1 MTKTGIIK
9 RQSVTVGSSLG
20 AAVLGV
26 VCSAVGLGCESQAAP
41 SYRGEP
47 LLSVTGQVEAA
58 LSVGQ
63 AEVGILWLT
72 TSGDL
77 ALVCTGEVET
87 ASGGP
92 SECVDACGTPTCINL
107 EAWDACIESCSDVQS
122 VFVQSRLA
130 DGVFINGGIGQT
142 TPVVGEFP
150 AQFSLD
156 ILEPPPAEAL
166 IGSATGERVA
176 VGLFVAVDPAGAP
189 WHLDD
194 LSHLPAWLLGG
205 SESHILLFSPDGFS
219 ESSVWA
225 TAFSFTMAPGYQLVA
240 QLPGP
245 PEDPESTSLVPV
257 PAGDA
262 QQVRLRIAPPDT
274 IAWPLL

>member
-1 MTKTGIIK
+1 MTKKGITT
-9 RQSVTVGSSLG
+9 RQPVTVGSPLR
-20 AAVLGV
+20 AATFAAL
-26 VCSAVGLGCESQAAP
+26 CLAVGLGCESQAGP
-41 SYRGEP
+41 SYRGEA
-47 LLSVTGQVEAA
+47 LLSVNGQVEAA

-72 TSGDL
+72 TSGDFDV
-77 ALVCTGEVET
+77 VCTGEAET
-87 ASGGP
+87 RGGGP
-92 SECVDACGTPTCINL
+92 SECLSACGVPNCRNL
-107 EAWDACIESCSDVQS
+107 DDWTACAESCTDVQS
-122 VFVQSRLA
+122 VTAEARLPE
-130 DGVFINGGIGQT
+130 GVFINGGIGQT
-142 TPVVGEFP
+142 TPAVGEFP

-176 VGLFVAVDPAGAP
+176 VGLFVAIDPAGAP
-189 WHLDD
+189 WRIAD
-194 LSHLPAWLLGG
+194 LTRLPDWLLGG

-219 ESSVWA
+219 ESSVWD

-245 PEDPESTSLVPV
+245 PEDPSDTSLVPV